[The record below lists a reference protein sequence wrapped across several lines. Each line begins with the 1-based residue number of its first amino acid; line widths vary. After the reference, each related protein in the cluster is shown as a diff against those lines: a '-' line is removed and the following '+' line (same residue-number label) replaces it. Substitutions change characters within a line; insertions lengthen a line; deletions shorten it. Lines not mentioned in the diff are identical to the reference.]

1 MTLSFYRCVL
11 AVVVMRLKERVHQ
24 AAIIEIRTESL
35 KQLANRPLDSFA
47 VIARFPILTSPSSI
61 SHGPRKHGVSG
72 VHSERIFV
80 YPAIGRAKL
89 MSAHLR
95 EKNSLNEPHSPLGG
109 FY

>member
-1 MTLSFYRCVL
+1 
-11 AVVVMRLKERVHQ
+11 
-24 AAIIEIRTESL
+24 
-35 KQLANRPLDSFA
+35 
-47 VIARFPILTSPSSI
+47 
-61 SHGPRKHGVSG
+61 